1 MYAEGDSVW
10 SKKGATLSDKSAC
23 KEFGLT
29 QEEIVTAIKKGKLQY
44 RVNSIYGNPFLRLV
58 RSEVEKLVDEK
69 HGGDYLKKKKLE
81 KELAQVNK
89 ELKMLNARVASLE
102 KRKTELLAMLG
113 K

>member
-1 MYAEGDSVW
+1 MHAEGDSVW
-10 SKKGATLSDKSAC
+10 SKKGATLSDKTAR

-29 QEEIVTAIKKGKLQY
+29 QEEIVAAIRKGKLQY
-44 RVNSIYGNPFLRLV
+44 RMNSIYGNPFLRLV

-89 ELKMLNARVASLE
+89 ELKMLNARVDSLE
-102 KRKTELLAMLG
+102 KHKAELLAMLG